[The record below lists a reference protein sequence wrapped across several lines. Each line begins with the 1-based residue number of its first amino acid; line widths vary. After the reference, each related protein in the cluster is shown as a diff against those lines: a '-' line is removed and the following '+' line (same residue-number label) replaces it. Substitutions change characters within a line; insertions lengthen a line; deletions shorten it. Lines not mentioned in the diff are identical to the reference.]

1 MDAVKQDSASL
12 ATRLEGLEK
21 DLEALK
27 EANAQETA
35 LLNAELA
42 RTNEVRS
49 KLLLKG
55 TPVTF
60 PCPLC
65 PDSTGR
71 PHQLK
76 RRTDCALRC
85 LFALRADNEACVM
98 LLLYTWLVRRSH
110 STKAGVLSHSRTCS
124 MSSVGL

>member
-55 TPVTF
+55 TPCDI
-60 PCPLC
+60 PM
-65 PDSTGR
+65 STVPR
-71 PHQLK
+71 
-76 RRTDCALRC
+76 
-85 LFALRADNEACVM
+85 
-98 LLLYTWLVRRSH
+98 
-110 STKAGVLSHSRTCS
+110 
-124 MSSVGL
+124 